1 MSLDTLE
8 LRDFEIFR
16 DVKKAVVYMARST
29 ESGLVG
35 DTNIFGQH

>member
-1 MSLDTLE
+1 MV
-8 LRDFEIFR
+8 R
-16 DVKKAVVYMARST
+16 DVKKAVVYMARSS

>member
-1 MSLDTLE
+1 M
-8 LRDFEIFR
+8 LRLRAFEIFR
-16 DVKKAVVYMARST
+16 DVKKAVVYMAGSS